1 MKVVGGV
8 GDWKEKE
15 KGSNEPTR
23 RICRAEDE
31 ETITAILI
39 AFVFSPND
47 VVAFALY
54 FFSFCRSAET
64 ITNTRCWTQKEDD
77 NCLTTF
83 LFQYPN

>member
-8 GDWKEKE
+8 GDGKEKE
-15 KGSNEPTR
+15 QGSNEPTR

-31 ETITAILI
+31 ETIIIILI

-54 FFSFCRSAET
+54 FFFSFCRSAET
-64 ITNTRCWTQKEDD
+64 T
-77 NCLTTF
+77 
-83 LFQYPN
+83 